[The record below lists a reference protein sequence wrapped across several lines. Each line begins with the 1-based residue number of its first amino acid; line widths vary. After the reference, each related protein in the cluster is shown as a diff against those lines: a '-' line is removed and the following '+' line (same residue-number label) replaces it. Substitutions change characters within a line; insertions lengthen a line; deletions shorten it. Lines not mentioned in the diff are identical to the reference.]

1 MYNFDRPSGLL
12 TLFSS
17 NYMADYRERV
27 AFKLNRTQGCRN
39 SNKKIY
45 SKYELSFHLVK
56 LTR

>member
-12 TLFSS
+12 PVFSS
-17 NYMADYRERV
+17 YYMVDYRGRV
-27 AFKLNRTQGCRN
+27 ACKLNRTQGCRN